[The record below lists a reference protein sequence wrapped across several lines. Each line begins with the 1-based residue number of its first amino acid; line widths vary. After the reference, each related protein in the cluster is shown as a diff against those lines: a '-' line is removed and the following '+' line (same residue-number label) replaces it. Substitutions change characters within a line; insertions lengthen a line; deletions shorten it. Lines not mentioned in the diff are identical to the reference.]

1 MAPLSREPLV
11 IGDNEKDEEVIR
23 SVVKAGQIRELNYCP
38 EQETNLRE
46 NIVSQREGG
55 KSMEMM
61 DTKEQVKTSTH

>member
-1 MAPLSREPLV
+1 M

-23 SVVKAGQIRELNYCP
+23 SVVKSGQIRELNYCP

-46 NIVSQREGG
+46 NIVNQQGG

-61 DTKEQVKTSTH
+61 DRKEQMKTSTH